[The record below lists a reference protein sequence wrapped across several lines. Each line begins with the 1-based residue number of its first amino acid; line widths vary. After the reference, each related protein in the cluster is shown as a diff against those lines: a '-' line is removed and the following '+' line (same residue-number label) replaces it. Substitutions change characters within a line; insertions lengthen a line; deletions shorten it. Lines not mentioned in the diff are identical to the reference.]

1 MKPKNWNRQLD
12 HAKRR
17 NILILMVVMS
27 SVMGGCS
34 EPQSTVST
42 EQTSLAFQG
51 EPFDFMAADV
61 DIDGRVDV
69 TVVDHVANVG
79 QTFFQTQRRTFS
91 PGPNFAEVGFHPGNM
106 IPWPASPH
114 TYIMSAEGGNAIV
127 ALEPKSAEKS
137 GIYSREPDP
146 LRGGFKIKSVLKD
159 RAPRFAKVFHWPG
172 WGESLAITP
181 YDKSGIVL
189 LRNYDPSKGGTEARY
204 IIRLSDQPRSV
215 RNAHRISVADIDGD
229 GVDELIYV
237 THITEEVWAI
247 RYNDDPTA
255 IKPELLYRSDD
266 LEEMGMP
273 NEAHPMDIDED
284 GDVDLLV
291 ADETNPG
298 KIHILLNNGKANFER
313 GETLDF
319 PNKQFPE
326 QDGVIELSTGRD
338 KDGKNYMLVSGHEA
352 IALYQIPEK
361 WGPGLDIPVKVIKK
375 LRDNV
380 QAQLLQDID
389 GDGWL
394 DAVSGLSKSAKSVW
408 LGYGPLWQHFEQW
421 ESSGLVSERHD
432 KETK

>member
-1 MKPKNWNRQLD
+1 MRWSAL
-12 HAKRR
+12 A
-17 NILILMVVMS
+17 IMAAIS
-27 SVMGGCS
+27 SLLVGCG
-34 EPQSTVST
+34 ETPQVIPT
-42 EQTSLAFQG
+42 EQITLLPFEG
-51 EPFDFMAADV
+51 EPFDLLAA
-61 DIDGRVDV
+61 DIDGDGRLDL
-69 TVVDHVANVG
+69 TVVDHVANLG
-79 QTFFQTQRRTFS
+79 QTFFQTQTRSFL

-106 IPWPASPH
+106 IPWPASPQ

-127 ALEPKSAEKS
+127 ALEPKTAEKT
-137 GIYSREPDP
+137 GIFSSEPDP
-146 LRGGFKIKSVLKD
+146 LRGGFKIKSILKD
-159 RAPRFAKVFHWPG
+159 RAPRFANLLHWPG
-172 WGESLAITP
+172 WGASLAITP
-181 YDKSGIVL
+181 YDKSGVIL
-189 LRNYDPSKGGTEARY
+189 LRNYDPSKGKAEARY

-215 RNAHRISVADIDGD
+215 RTAHRLSVADLNGD

-247 RYNDDPTA
+247 RYNAEPTA
-255 IKPELLYRSDD
+255 IKPELLYRSDN

-298 KIHILLNNGKANFER
+298 KIHILLNDGKAHFER
-313 GETLDF
+313 GGDLDF
-319 PNKQFPE
+319 PSKEFPE

-338 KDGKNYMLVSGHEA
+338 KDGMNYILASGHQA
-352 IALYQIPEK
+352 IALYQLPGK
-361 WGPGLDIPVKVIKK
+361 WQPGLEIAVKVIKK
-375 LRDNV
+375 FRDNV

-408 LGYGPLWQHFEQW
+408 LGYGPLWQHFDQW
-421 ESSGLVSERHD
+421 ESSALLSKGQD